1 MRCLQAFGQ
10 GNGVSGRNTGIER
23 LSRPRGIVTC
33 EVSTQPRCDVDET
46 MIYSQVGPSKRPA
59 ATTGVSGGK
68 TASSVKPT
76 PGPAYRG
83 VSTLVYRGET
93 GLTVM
98 ALVAVAGKT
107 GLTVMT
113 LVSVAGKT
121 GRTVIT
127 LAAVAGS
134 LGPIIVLT
142 MAATTLPPTNR
153 IARMVPAV
161 STMER
166 AEEGWLVWRRAAGN
180 SGGWPN

>member
-98 ALVAVAGKT
+98 
-107 GLTVMT
+107 T

-153 IARMVPAV
+153 IARMVP
-161 STMER
+161 T
-166 AEEGWLVWRRAAGN
+166 
-180 SGGWPN
+180 